1 MPEVVEKLAV
11 QIAVWKKKKKK
22 KNCVELLLGLDAV
35 TSTNLCCLLNSTK
48 SMCPGQHIT
57 HIQ

>member
-22 KNCVELLLGLDAV
+22 KTVWNYFLAW
-35 TSTNLCCLLNSTK
+35 
-48 SMCPGQHIT
+48 MQ
-57 HIQ
+57 